1 MSVQAVA
8 LRRWTR
14 QEYERLVTEGFFHP
28 EERLELVEGE
38 IIRMT
43 PQGSPHAT
51 AISLCVEALRAAFG
65 ADHHVRVQMPLALT
79 DDSEPEPDVAV
90 VAGNPRDYRDAH
102 PTTALLIVE
111 VADATL
117 PYDRERK
124 ANLYARA
131 GIAEY
136 WIVNLLDR
144 CLEVYRRPTL
154 SGTANA
160 RYADRAVLPTEESI
174 APLATPN
181 QSITVSDL
189 LP

>member
-1 MSVQAVA
+1 
-8 LRRWTR
+8 
-14 QEYERLVTEGFFHP
+14 
-28 EERLELVEGE
+28 
-38 IIRMT
+38 
-43 PQGSPHAT
+43 
-51 AISLCVEALRAAFG
+51 
-65 ADHHVRVQMPLALT
+65 MPLALT

-90 VAGNPRDYRDAH
+90 VTGNPREYRDAH

-131 GIAEY
+131 GIADY

-144 CLEVYRRPTL
+144 CLEVYRRPTQA
-154 SGTANA
+154 GTANA
-160 RYADRAVLPTEESI
+160 RYADRAVLPAETSI
-174 APLATPN
+174 APLATPDK
-181 QSITVSDL
+181 SIAIADL